1 MLTYTKIY
9 KTSDDIKSFMALV
22 PVEPDRLK
30 EVVLVSLMWR
40 DDSWSMFQSESDWK
54 IAFHQQLAVEENI
67 IYTG

>member
-30 EVVLVSLMWR
+30 EVVLVSLM
-40 DDSWSMFQSESDWK
+40 
-54 IAFHQQLAVEENI
+54 
-67 IYTG
+67 